1 MNDEFAPKPE
11 LQVGPNETGLTRRKL
26 LGVSAGAFVAA
37 ILAACGGG
45 TATNT
50 TAPASSAPASSAA
63 ASSAAAASARPSTA
77 AASAPASSAA
87 ASSAAGASSA
97 PASSGGASGGTSA
110 ALQPLP
116 SAPATPKKGEFHG
129 AWPYSV
135 PPKGHYNSAKGV
147 TDGIF
152 AGGIYRDL
160 LEMPLGMYYW
170 ASKKWMPLL
179 ATDWKYD
186 GDNFKVT
193 LRQGAKWSDGKDFTS
208 KDVVT
213 TFWILRIMRQ
223 PIWNFIDKVEADGN
237 NAVTFHMSKPAT
249 VVERYIIRENI
260 KSDATFGEW
269 AKKAQDLFAAG
280 KNDQSDE
287 FKQLNQEFQQA
298 RPKEMIVSGPF
309 KIDQAS
315 MTNSR
320 VDLVKVPT
328 SWAANYV
335 NFDKIVL
342 FNGETPD
349 VTPVVLAKDVDYA
362 THGFPPATEQ
372 AFQQAGIRVGRPPV
386 FNGGAILF
394 NYDKMGNVVSDKK
407 VRQALAMA
415 INRDQNAKITYADS
429 GKGVKAPTNI
439 AESWLADWMSAAD
452 IAKLNLYP
460 YDTAKAES
468 MLKELGWTKG
478 GDNVWVT
485 KEGVRCDFEILAPA
499 EFADSSASAQD
510 AADQLTKFGFK
521 TALRTVTFTQVDSD
535 IDKGNFQMVL
545 RGWGTSDHPFPQFAF
560 DGNLIRYTI
569 RSANGGGK
577 GMAWPLKQKTDSV
590 GDVDFE
596 QLTTEMGA
604 GLDVT
609 KQKEVVTKAIKAF
622 NELLP
627 LIPLY
632 ERFGNNPILE
642 GVRVVGWP
650 KDDDP
655 IFKNAAYAD
664 SYVIMSML
672 EGKLQPK

>member
-1 MNDEFAPKPE
+1 MIDEREPKPE
-11 LQVGPNETGLTRRKL
+11 LQVGPIAPNKEGMTRRRL

-63 ASSAAAASARPSTA
+63 ASSAPASAAAS
-77 AASAPASSAA
+77 SAPASSAA
-87 ASSAAGASSA
+87 ASAAGSTAGT
-97 PASSGGASGGTSA
+97 PAASGGGAA

-116 SAPATPKKGEFHG
+116 SVPASAKTGEFHG

-147 TDGIF
+147 VDGIF
-152 AGGIYRDL
+152 ATGIYRDI

-170 ASKKWMPLL
+170 GSKKWMPLM
-179 ATDWKYD
+179 ATDWKFD
-186 GDNFKVT
+186 GDNFRVT
-193 LRQGAKWSDGKDFTS
+193 VRQGAKWSDGKDFTAQ
-208 KDVVT
+208 DVVT

-223 PIWNFIDKVEADGN
+223 PIWNFIDKVDLDGAN
-237 NAVTFHMSKPAT
+237 GVVFHMSRPAT

-260 KSDATFGEW
+260 KSHATFGEW
-269 AKKAQDLFAAG
+269 AKKAQDIFAAG
-280 KNDQSDE
+280 KTADSDE
-287 FKQLNQEFQQA
+287 FKQLNQEFQQY
-298 RPKEMIVSGPF
+298 RPKEMITSGPF
-309 KIDQAS
+309 KINQAS

-320 VDLVKVPT
+320 VDLEKVPT

-335 NFDKIVL
+335 NFNKIVL

-394 NYDKMGNVVSDKK
+394 NYDKMGNVIGDKK
-407 VRQALAMA
+407 VRQALAHA

-439 AESWLADWMSAAD
+439 AESWLPDWVSAAD
-452 IAKLNLYP
+452 IATLNAYP

-485 KEGVRCDFEILAPA
+485 KEGTRCEFEMLAPA
-499 EFADSSASAQD
+499 EFADASASAQD
-510 AADQLTKFGFK
+510 AAEQLTKFGFK
-521 TALRTVTFTQVDSD
+521 TTLRTVTFTQVDPD
-535 IDKGNFQMVL
+535 VDKGNFQMVL
-545 RGWGTSDHPFPQFAF
+545 RGWGTADHPFPQFAF
-560 DGNLIRYTI
+560 DANLIRYTI
-569 RSANGGGK
+569 RSANQGGK
-577 GMAWPLKQKTDSV
+577 GMAFPLKQTTESV
-590 GDVDFE
+590 GAVDFE
-596 QLTTEMGA
+596 QLTTEMGQ
-604 GLDVT
+604 GLDVA
-609 KQKEVVTKAIKAF
+609 KQKETVTKAIKAF

-627 LIPLY
+627 VIPLY

-642 GVRVVGWP
+642 GVRVTGWP